1 MSELQPQWNA
11 ATLLKKYSGNNNALC
26 EDAAAV
32 REAITTLSRSPSE
45 SSEDSD
51 ATADI
56 VRKLRALLGG
66 MRKLPDE
73 PMREILSWALV
84 EETYRVPGLTDKFD
98 KKIAPGLTLERVC
111 RQWRAILISQLSPHI
126 QVHDLDQFAVRD
138 ACRLLLRAGTSPG
151 RKDLRFTINGHVR
164 FWSPTLVCNPWEVDR
179 RLSKSFD
186 TLIPTYAPRI
196 AELTLRCSLS
206 NLLEFCSLLPGAMS
220 ALLVLRLFC
229 LGGRRRLGLEPVRP
243 LAVLAPKLEEFQ
255 FERQGRHQGC
265 CCGDSE
271 FALQLKP
278 YTVRRLTLLVPENP
292 GAVTG
297 LIKVLRKSKRLAQCI
312 AKTYH
317 LPSSISPIFEV
328 PAVFPSDDE
337 VAVLSVTQL
346 FFEVAPGAVAF
357 FLCHISCPSLLDLR
371 WTGHAYEH
379 RAAMAFF
386 NRSGSNLTT
395 LTLVEVHLNSRDL
408 SELFAG
414 LKKLEKL
421 VLEDIT
427 VNRDLLDGLNAADIL
442 PRLKVFN
449 WILFDDWMIST
460 ITKFITPRCPGSA
473 GRDDSSTLEFVTLRM
488 GPGYRHR
495 VQIKPRPRAPMLEEF
510 RRTLDRWRHSGVEVN
525 FCGNLEEDPDVA
537 DEYQW
542 LKEAAGPEIYDPEGY
557 CNFQ

>member
-11 ATLLKKYSGNNNALC
+11 ATLLKKYSGNNNALRD
-26 EDAAAV
+26 DAAAV

-84 EETYRVPGLTDKFD
+84 EETYRVPGLTDKFG

-111 RQWRAILISQLSPHI
+111 RQWRAILVSQLSPHI

-138 ACRLLLRAGTSPG
+138 ACRLLLRAGASAG
-151 RKDLRFTINGHVR
+151 RKDLRFTINGQSR
-164 FWSPTLVCNPWEVDR
+164 FWSPGLILDLWDVDQ
-179 RLSKSFD
+179 RLSSFD

-206 NLLEFCSLLPGAMS
+206 NLLELLSLPPGAMS
-220 ALLVLRLFC
+220 ALRVLRLFC
-229 LGGRRRLGLEPVRP
+229 LGGRLCLGLEPVRP
-243 LAVLAPKLEEFQ
+243 LAVLAPQLEEFQ
-255 FERQGRHQGC
+255 FERQGRHEGC
-265 CCGDSE
+265 CCGDSRL
-271 FALQLKP
+271 ALQLKP
-278 YTVRRLTLLVPENP
+278 YTVRRLTLFVPENA

-297 LIKVLRKSKRLAQCI
+297 LIKVLGKSKRLAQCI
-312 AKTYH
+312 AKIYN
-317 LPSSISPIFEV
+317 LASFISPIFRA

-346 FFEVAPGAVAF
+346 FFEVAPGAVSF

-371 WTGHAYEH
+371 WTRYYEH

-395 LTLVEVHLNSRDL
+395 LTLVEVHLNSCDL
-408 SELFAG
+408 TELLAG

-421 VLEDIT
+421 VLDQGQQIT
-427 VNRDLLDGLNAADIL
+427 IPRDLLDGLDADDIL
-442 PRLKVFN
+442 PCLKVFN
-449 WILFDDWMIST
+449 WISFDDWTIPT
-460 ITKFITPRCPGSA
+460 ITKFVTPRCPGSA
-473 GRDDSSTLEFVTLRM
+473 GRDNSSPLEFVTLRIRR
-488 GPGYRHR
+488 PF
-495 VQIKPRPRAPMLEEF
+495 QTKPRPRAPILEEF
-510 RRTLDRWRHSGVEVN
+510 RRAQDRWRHSGVEVN
-525 FCGNLEEDPDVA
+525 FCGNV
-537 DEYQW
+537 DEYPDMEDDSVFEW
-542 LKEAAGPEIYDPEGY
+542 LKEAAGPEIYDPEG
-557 CNFQ
+557 